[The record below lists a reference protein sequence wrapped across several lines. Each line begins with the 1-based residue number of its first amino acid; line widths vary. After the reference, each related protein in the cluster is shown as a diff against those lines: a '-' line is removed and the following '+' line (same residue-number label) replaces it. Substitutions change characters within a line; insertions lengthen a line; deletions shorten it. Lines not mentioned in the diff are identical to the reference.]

1 MRTAAQRLGDD
12 AEARAERHLLD
23 AGWTIL
29 GRHVRVGRLELDLV
43 AVDPG
48 PPARLVGV
56 EVRWRAARSH
66 GLAEETID
74 RRKQLRLRVAISE
87 LAATRSPRRWHVSPA
102 PAARDSTSIVVEP
115 GTRDPARRDC
125 ATIGTCWHEH
135 SRWREPR
142 TVR

>member
-1 MRTAAQRLGDD
+1 MRTPAQRLGDD
-12 AEARAERHLLD
+12 AEARAEQLLRD
-23 AGWTIL
+23 AGWEIL

-74 RRKQLRLRVAISE
+74 RRKRLRLRMAISE
-87 LAATRSPRRWHVSPA
+87 LARRGRLADGTSV
-102 PAARDSTSIVVEP
+102 ARLPLAVDLIVVEP
-115 GTRDPARRDC
+115 TGEAGSPRLRHHRDVLA
-125 ATIGTCWHEH
+125 
-135 SRWREPR
+135 
-142 TVR
+142 